1 MRIFSYRN
9 KRTIKIGLLV
19 LAGIAALF
27 AILWICRFV
36 YLQRFLVYS
45 DGQVSLNYD
54 QDLQRDQ
61 HKAAPLDPE
70 DFPIRVTTPEEGAAV
85 SGPVDDSAKQLA
97 GYYITTNMLRDIPS
111 VQAALDSL
119 ETRPRTVLFEMK
131 SIFGNFYYDSDLFGQ
146 YAANADI
153 EAIETLISTLKAQD
167 VYLIAKVP
175 AFSDNNFALDNQSCG
190 LPLSFGALW
199 MDDAGCYWLDPMDEQ
214 VLNFLTAVAAELQKL
229 GFDEILFDGYTIP
242 DSTRIVYP
250 KEYTREEYAAQSAQL
265 LKEALAD
272 LPVRVSF
279 GSGSSLLAGI
289 GDRLYL
295 SGVEGSNVASAAAP
309 LSEGLE
315 DPAAQLVF
323 LTPSRDTRF
332 EDYSVLRPLVET
344 EE

>member
-9 KRTIKIGLLV
+9 KRVMKIGLLV
-19 LAGIAALF
+19 FAGILALLAA
-27 AILWICRFV
+27 LWICRFI

-54 QDLQRDQ
+54 QDLQRD
-61 HKAAPLDPE
+61 KDRTKPVDPAE
-70 DFPIRVTTPEEGAAV
+70 FPVTFASPEEGAAV
-85 SGPVDDSAKQLA
+85 SGPVDDSAKQLS
-97 GYYITTNMLRDIPS
+97 GYYITTNMLRDIPA

-119 ETRPRTVLFEMK
+119 ETRPRTILMEMK
-131 SIFGNFYYDSDLFGQ
+131 SIFGNFYYDSALFGQ
-146 YAANADI
+146 YTANADI
-153 EAIETLISTLKAQD
+153 EAIEALIASLKKDD
-167 VYLIAKVP
+167 VYLIAKIP

-214 VLNFLTAVAAELQKL
+214 VLNFLSVLASELQAL
-229 GFDEILFDGYTIP
+229 GFDEILFDGYAIP
-242 DSTRIVYP
+242 DSTRIVYSQ
-250 KEYTREEYAAQSAQL
+250 ECTREEFAAQSAQL
-265 LKEALAD
+265 LVEALSD

-279 GSGSSLLAGI
+279 GSDSSLLAGV
-289 GDRLYL
+289 GARLYL
-295 SGVEGSNVASAAAP
+295 TGVEGSAVASTAAP
-309 LSEGLE
+309 LSENLD